1 MKQICG
7 YKGLD
12 GKFYEDEEDCRIAD
26 LEYEIADVRS
36 ILENFHTEVEWIIR
50 RHSAAPIDVGDWGI
64 REDAIR
70 VSALTILKHSED
82 FIRLINKKKYLYSHL
97 DELKSEL
104 SKVKHKG
111 KWSLLRKLPWWL
123 ETEWW
128 K

>member
-12 GKFYEDEEDCRIAD
+12 GKFYEDEKDCRIAD

-36 ILENFHTEVEWIIR
+36 TLENFYTEVEWIIH
-50 RHSAAPIDVGDWGI
+50 RHSAAPIDIGDWGI

-70 VSALTILKHSED
+70 VSAITILKHSED
-82 FIRLINKKKYLYSHL
+82 FIRLINKKEDLSTHL

-123 ETEWW
+123 ETKWW